1 MEAPKDKYYLTYLT
15 FLIHGIG
22 ILMPWNMFITA
33 IGYFTQHKLSP
44 SYIGYDFPYLPKFMQ
59 YLTFCSQIPALILSW
74 LNIFVRIKG
83 PLTIRIVCSIGVV
96 IVVFIFTIFMAMLD
110 TSGAPQFFFWQTMLC
125 VVIMNSANGV
135 YQNSIFGIVAKLP
148 GKYTAAVI
156 LGNNIS
162 GTFASLVS
170 LISKLSTPNLKLA
183 AIWYFIMALFVLLLC
198 FDTYFAL
205 PLNKYYRF
213 FDEHEKQVEQQG
225 KSSNNERETPPYWQ
239 ITKQAF
245 PQLANVFL
253 VFFVTLAVFPA
264 LQAGIQK
271 SSENFFV
278 SDRVYV
284 DVMCF
289 LTFNLFAMIGSWLPT
304 YIIWPGPK
312 KLWIPVVVRLIYI
325 PLFLFCNYQVEGVTR
340 KLPVLFK
347 NDYVYFLIG
356 STMAITSGYLS
367 SLAMMYAP
375 GTVEERYAQTAAMIA
390 AAALLSGIFLGII
403 FAFIWPEMILIG

>member
-1 MEAPKDKYYLTYLT
+1 MDAPVDKYYLTYIT
-15 FLIHGIG
+15 FLVHGIG

-33 IGYFTQHKLSP
+33 IGYFTQYKLSS
-44 SYIGYDFPYLPKFMQ
+44 SYIGYDYPFLSKFMQ
-59 YLTFCSQIPALILSW
+59 YLTFCSQIPAVILSW
-74 LNIFVRIKG
+74 MNIFVRIKG
-83 PLTIRIVCSIGVV
+83 KLTIRIVWSIGVV

-110 TSGAPQFFFWQTMLC
+110 TSRAPNFFFWSTMLC

-135 YQNSIFGIVAKLP
+135 YQNSIFGLIAKLP

-162 GTFASLVS
+162 GTFASIVS

-213 FDEHEKQVEQQG
+213 YDEHEKQVEQQG
-225 KSSNNERETPPYWQ
+225 KSSSGETERPPYWK

-271 SSENFFV
+271 SNKNFFV
-278 SDRVYV
+278 SDYVYV

-289 LTFNLFAMIGSWLPT
+289 LTFNVFAMIGSWLPT
-304 YIIWPGPK
+304 YVIWPGPK
-312 KLWIPVVVRLIYI
+312 LLWIPVTVRLIYI

-340 KLPVLFK
+340 NLPVLIK
-347 NDYVYFLIG
+347 NDYIYFLIG
-356 STMAITSGYLS
+356 ATMAISSGYLS

-390 AAALLSGIFLGII
+390 AAALLSGIFTGILI
-403 FAFIWPEMILIG
+403 AFIWPGII